1 MDKIQNKIYGYN
13 VYNVK
18 VINILKHFSDV
29 EESKQQ
35 NNNAVE
41 KEQEAN
47 PTSDEKG
54 KTL

>member
-18 VINILKHFSDV
+18 VINIFKHFSDV
-29 EESKQQ
+29 EEPKQQ
-35 NNNAVE
+35 NNAVE